1 MSERSE
7 LISKLIENKE
17 TRGAY
22 VRAKLNVNIPSQI
35 RALRQKREMTQGTLA
50 DEADMKQSRISAME
64 RPGETK
70 FNLETLIRLAAVLR
84 VGLSVKF
91 VSFSEMV
98 KWSNEYSQDNFDVVK
113 IENDAAFVAPEA
125 QPAREIT
132 MPKRTRD
139 YNSWQ
144 MEKLADPEIAA
155 AYLNDA
161 KQDSPEMFLKA
172 LLNVTQAHQVAIIAK
187 KAGVQ
192 RESIY
197 RAFSE
202 EGNPTLGTLDSVL
215 NALGLRI
222 EIVPKGEKFVEPRA
236 SAPRYK
242 RLATPKT
249 QRKNRSA

>member
-22 VRAKLNVNIPSQI
+22 IRAKLNVNIPSQI

-113 IENDAAFVAPEA
+113 IENDPAFVAPEVL
-125 QPAREIT
+125 ARETT

-139 YNSWQ
+139 YDSWRL
-144 MEKLADPEIAA
+144 EKLADPEIAA
-155 AYLNDA
+155 GYLNDA

-172 LLNVTQAHQVAIIAK
+172 LLNVTQSRQVAIIAK

-222 EIVPKGEKFVEPRA
+222 EIVPKGEKFVKRRA
-236 SAPRYK
+236 SAPMHK

-249 QRKNRSA
+249 QRKSRLA